1 MLDMKWLRT
10 PLVILGPSL
19 LLLGWI
25 LGGTISTARALLKR
39 RPVPLW
45 AALGALTPWVYWLI
59 VQRHIRHWG
68 AQPGDAGRVLPGDR
82 YVPDAAYRATRAV
95 TIHAPPRAIWPWL
108 LQIGQDRGGY
118 YSYDWLENL
127 AGLEIHSAD
136 RIVPAWQTL
145 AVGDLVRAAPGEVGF
160 RVAQIDP
167 ERVLVYS
174 EGNAYSWVLA
184 LEPMT
189 AQTTRLIARFQA
201 TGKPARLM
209 GLLYTALLELPHF
222 IMERKMLLGIKAR
235 AERTHLHQR
244 AM

>member
-1 MLDMKWLRT
+1 M
-10 PLVILGPSL
+10 S
-19 LLLGWI
+19 
-25 LGGTISTARALLKR
+25 GTLCAARALLKH

-45 AALGALTPWVYWLI
+45 AALGALAPWVYWLI
-59 VQRHIRHWG
+59 VQRHVREWG
-68 AQPGDAGRVLPGDR
+68 AQPGDAARVLPGDR

-127 AGLEIHSAD
+127 AGLDIHSAD

-145 AVGDLVRAAPGEVGF
+145 AAGDLVAAAPGEVGF

-184 LEPMT
+184 LEPVT
-189 AQTTRLIARFQA
+189 SQTTRLIARFQA
-201 TGKPARLM
+201 TGKPRALM